1 MVVFLLLLLIILQ
14 TGKEGKHILSYS
26 NFATEFIS
34 ELYEQGYTKREIK
47 EQYDEYLNRCE
58 EEGEPTIEI
67 ESYLRRIR
75 KIFQDFEEN
84 KIFEQLDN
92 VYNGDD
98 DDLLLKAVQ
107 FKKNQQRAQDK
118 ARIEGKVFR
127 ETARL
132 TNALEAYYMAMI
144 EAIKEVPV
152 PKITK
157 TKVSKKGNWGV
168 VNLADLHNNEEV
180 YGENFQNNYNFIIAG
195 QRLKLLADEA
205 KTYFNAKGV
214 KKVLIAGLGDFLNSD
229 RRLDEKY
236 YQATNRAN
244 ATVLSAYLLEQF
256 IIDLAEEYAITIA
269 FVTGNESRIDKDN
282 EMSKLSSTNN
292 FDFMIYEYLRVLFRG
307 QPVKFI
313 DPLKVDREL
322 FLDLDGFGLI
332 MSHGEGIKTE
342 KNIRD
347 IFWRYTANGYK
358 PDYLIYGHLHSTFIT
373 DYSARSGSLC
383 GSNAY
388 AEKQLNLHGRA
399 SQNIMIIDKYK
410 TVTPIRIDL
419 QNVEKVKGYDIIEKL
434 ESYNTKSQSKMTK
447 KDVIVQVVK
456 I

>member
-1 MVVFLLLLLIILQ
+1 MGNRGLTTTFIENLFNA
-14 TGKEGKHILSYS
+14 GYS
-26 NFATEFIS
+26 
-34 ELYEQGYTKREIK
+34 KREIK
-47 EQYDEYLNRCE
+47 EKYSDYIEYCE
-58 EEGEPTIEI
+58 NEGESPVELQ
-67 ESYLRRIR
+67 SYLRRIR
-75 KIFQDFEEN
+75 KIFSDFELGVSFERLEN
-84 KIFEQLDN
+84 CYDGEDN
-92 VYNGDD
+92 EE
-98 DDLLLKAVQ
+98 LLLKAID
-107 FKKNQQRAQDK
+107 FKKQQQRSADK
-118 ARIEGKVFR
+118 ARIEGKIFR

-132 TNALEAYYMAMI
+132 TNTLEAYHMAMI
-144 EAIKEVPV
+144 EAIKEVPA
-152 PKITK
+152 PKI
-157 TKVSKKGNWGV
+157 SKQKYSKRGTWGV
-168 VNLADLHNNEEV
+168 INLADLHNNEEI
-180 YGENFQNNYNFIIAG
+180 YGENFQNDYNFVIAG
-195 QRLKLLADEA
+195 QRLKKLADEA
-205 KTYFNAKGV
+205 KLFFNAKGV

-244 ATVLSAYLLEQF
+244 ATVLSAYLIEQF
-256 IIDLAEEYAITIA
+256 IADIAQEYNVTVA

-282 EMSKLSSTNN
+282 ELSKLSATNN
-292 FDFMIYEYLRVLFRG
+292 FDFMIYEYLRILFRD
-307 QPVKFI
+307 QPVSFI
-313 DPLKVDREL
+313 SPENIDREL

-399 SQNIMIIDKYK
+399 SQNIMILEKDNS
-410 TVTPIRIDL
+410 VTPIRIDL
-419 QNVEKVKGYDIIEKL
+419 QNVSGVKGYDVIKKL
-434 ESYNTKSQSKMTK
+434 ESYNSKSKSKMTK